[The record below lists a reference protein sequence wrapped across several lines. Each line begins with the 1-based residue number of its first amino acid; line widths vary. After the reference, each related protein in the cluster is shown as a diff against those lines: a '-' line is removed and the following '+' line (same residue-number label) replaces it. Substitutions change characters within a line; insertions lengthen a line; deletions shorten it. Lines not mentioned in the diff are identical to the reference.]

1 MRSLGGFYT
10 VIGEDGTRTECR
22 GRGIFRKDATT
33 LLVGDRCSFEPTE
46 PGCGS
51 ITAIEPRKN
60 TLQRPP
66 VANLDRLAM
75 VVSLADPAPN
85 ALVLDQLTAIAA
97 RRNIPVAVL
106 FTKPDLADPEPWV
119 DIYRRAG
126 YPTAVVN
133 NLTGEGLTEAAALLK
148 GGITA
153 FCGNSGAGKSSLMN
167 GLYPELNLATGEI
180 SKKLGRGRH
189 TTRHVELF
197 PDGHGGWLCD
207 TPGFS
212 ALEFAKAEPMPAAEL
227 AECFP
232 EMEKYKD
239 HCRYTG
245 CSHRTEQGCAVLEAV
260 REGLIPESRHRS
272 YAAIYNELKELKEWE
287 LAKMGRSQGGT

>member
-1 MRSLGGFYT
+1 M
-10 VIGEDGTRTECR
+10 
-22 GRGIFRKDATT
+22 
-33 LLVGDRCSFEPTE
+33 
-46 PGCGS
+46 
-51 ITAIEPRKN
+51 
-60 TLQRPP
+60 
-66 VANLDRLAM
+66 
-75 VVSLADPAPN
+75 
-85 ALVLDQLTAIAA
+85 
-97 RRNIPVAVL
+97 
-106 FTKPDLADPEPWV
+106 
-119 DIYRRAG
+119 
-126 YPTAVVN
+126 
-133 NLTGEGLTEAAALLK
+133 
-148 GGITA
+148 
-153 FCGNSGAGKSSLMN
+153 
-167 GLYPELNLATGEI
+167 
-180 SKKLGRGRH
+180 
-189 TTRHVELF
+189 ELF

-239 HCRYTG
+239 YCRYTG

>member
-1 MRSLGGFYT
+1 M
-10 VIGEDGTRTECR
+10 
-22 GRGIFRKDATT
+22 
-33 LLVGDRCSFEPTE
+33 
-46 PGCGS
+46 
-51 ITAIEPRKN
+51 
-60 TLQRPP
+60 
-66 VANLDRLAM
+66 
-75 VVSLADPAPN
+75 
-85 ALVLDQLTAIAA
+85 
-97 RRNIPVAVL
+97 
-106 FTKPDLADPEPWV
+106 
-119 DIYRRAG
+119 
-126 YPTAVVN
+126 
-133 NLTGEGLTEAAALLK
+133 
-148 GGITA
+148 
-153 FCGNSGAGKSSLMN
+153 
-167 GLYPELNLATGEI
+167 ATGEI

>member
-1 MRSLGGFYT
+1 MLFRS
-10 VIGEDGTRTECR
+10 
-22 GRGIFRKDATT
+22 
-33 LLVGDRCSFEPTE
+33 
-46 PGCGS
+46 
-51 ITAIEPRKN
+51 
-60 TLQRPP
+60 
-66 VANLDRLAM
+66 
-75 VVSLADPAPN
+75 
-85 ALVLDQLTAIAA
+85 
-97 RRNIPVAVL
+97 
-106 FTKPDLADPEPWV
+106 
-119 DIYRRAG
+119 
-126 YPTAVVN
+126 
-133 NLTGEGLTEAAALLK
+133 
-148 GGITA
+148 
-153 FCGNSGAGKSSLMN
+153 
-167 GLYPELNLATGEI
+167 
-180 SKKLGRGRH
+180 
-189 TTRHVELF
+189 ELF